1 MNNFISMQRLALR
14 NTILIKKGERSF
26 SAKHRNNS
34 PPPPHFPQ
42 KKAINKS
49 NDNRIRN
56 ETPNIRTLEISIFS
70 CSSRSFFNIFDATNS
85 IYQEHKYRCIP
96 QNSLKSKTTLEY
108 LLFGSWVALFRSNI
122 LCKNNAAKNLELK
135 NQTVWV
141 RNECVN
147 YLKDNFTTFCIV
159 D

>member
-1 MNNFISMQRLALR
+1 MQRLALR

-26 SAKHRNNS
+26 FAKHRNNS

-42 KKAINKS
+42 KKAINES

-56 ETPNIRTLEISIFS
+56 ETPNIRTL
-70 CSSRSFFNIFDATNS
+70 
-85 IYQEHKYRCIP
+85 
-96 QNSLKSKTTLEY
+96 TLEY
-108 LLFGSWVALFRSNI
+108 LLFDSWVALFRSNMQKQRCEQ
-122 LCKNNAAKNLELK
+122 LRTKKPNSLGTK
-135 NQTVWV
+135 
-141 RNECVN
+141 CVN

>member
-1 MNNFISMQRLALR
+1 MQRLALR

-96 QNSLKSKTTLEY
+96 QNSLKSKITLEY
-108 LLFGSWVALFRSNI
+108 LLFDSWVALFRSNMQKQRCEQ
-122 LCKNNAAKNLELK
+122 LRTKKPNSLGTK
-135 NQTVWV
+135 
-141 RNECVN
+141 CVN

>member
-34 PPPPHFPQ
+34 PPPPLPT

-56 ETPNIRTLEISIFS
+56 ETANIRTLEISVFS
-70 CSSRSFFNIFDATNS
+70 CSSRSFVNIFDATNS

-108 LLFGSWVALFRSNI
+108 LLFGSWVALFRSNMQKQR
-122 LCKNNAAKNLELK
+122 CE
-135 NQTVWV
+135 QV
-141 RNECVN
+141 RTKKPNSLGTKCVN

>member
-56 ETPNIRTLEISIFS
+56 ETPNIKTLEISIFS

-96 QNSLKSKTTLEY
+96 QNSLKSKITLEY
-108 LLFGSWVALFRSNI
+108 LLCGSWVALFRSNVQKQRCEQ
-122 LCKNNAAKNLELK
+122 LRTKKPNSLGTK
-135 NQTVWV
+135 
-141 RNECVN
+141 CVN

>member
-70 CSSRSFFNIFDATNS
+70 CSSRSFVNIFDATNS
-85 IYQEHKYRCIP
+85 IYQEHKYRCIS
-96 QNSLKSKTTLEY
+96 QNSLKSKITLEY
-108 LLFGSWVALFRSNI
+108 LLFGSWVVLFRSNMQKQRCEQ
-122 LCKNNAAKNLELK
+122 LRTKKPNSLGTK
-135 NQTVWV
+135 
-141 RNECVN
+141 CVN